1 MISNK
6 ARDGFDHLLMQGVKG
21 AIAAQSDVICEVSV
35 ASDLKGMTATKCVVL
50 TISSYLFRLMVLI
63 HFTPDAATKSHFAKA
78 SRAQESDMSEQTF
91 IDAISEFSNMCCGAL
106 SRDLSPI
113 FRHIGMSTPN
123 ILDTECAS
131 YLHLLKCGHTQ
142 HFKVEVNNLTHLHF
156 SLCVSEYS
164 DIDFEVDMTAE
175 DVSTGELELF

>member
-1 MISNK
+1 
-6 ARDGFDHLLMQGVKG
+6 MQGIKG
-21 AIAAQSDVICEVSV
+21 AMAAQSEDICEVSI
-35 ASDLKGMTATKCVVL
+35 ASDLKGMKATKCVVL

-63 HFTPDAATKSHFAKA
+63 YFTPDATTKSHFAKA
-78 SRAQESDMSEQTF
+78 NRLHESDMSEQAL

-131 YLHLLKCGHTQ
+131 YLHLFKCGHTQ
-142 HFKVEVNNLTHLHF
+142 HFKVEVNNHAHLHF

-164 DIDFEVDMTAE
+164 DIDFEVDTTTE